1 MMNHNAIHKSLKP
14 ISCHKSENNL
24 GFRTITGR
32 EHRVGAQGI
41 VNAKSSCFDSTYED
55 LHGDMMSGGW
65 NRELDCPKG
74 ERMVGF
80 QIRKSS
86 VYRKIINF
94 RSQCARVEP

>member
-32 EHRVGAQGI
+32 EYRVGAQGI